1 MMQKTPT
8 AIRTLLIA
16 VTVVI
21 VGESSSPEASAIR
34 AIKTPVPN
42 NRKPANPSI
51 PAALSL
57 AGCHNNPSR
66 NTPKS
71 MSADQTRVCVLT
83 GLLGEFD
90 LRPVI
95 TRPC

>member
-1 MMQKTPT
+1 MMQKTPA

-16 VTVVI
+16 VTLVI
-21 VGESSSPEASAIR
+21 VGDSSSPEAFAI
-34 AIKTPVPN
+34 ITMKIPVPN
-42 NRKPANPSI
+42 SRKPASPSI
-51 PAALSL
+51 PVAPSL

-66 NTPKS
+66 NTPRS
-71 MSADQTRVCVLT
+71 MSAEQTRVRVLT

-95 TRPC
+95 TRPR